1 MRLQFNTIGIAT
13 ALGATILALGACRG
27 GDSGQPT
34 ATPGAAG
41 FDVVAATT
49 QIAEMTRSIAGGKA
63 NITPLVGANEDPH
76 EVELTPRTRQAIADA
91 DLVLRNG
98 LGLDAFLDKALSGK
112 RTATVTEGIRT
123 LQENPHVWM
132 AVANAKRM
140 VENIRDALIAADA
153 PNAELYRANASDYL
167 KELDSLEGYV
177 RSETDRV
184 PLSCRVLALEHN
196 SLLYFAAAYD
206 YQIIAVNPSAN
217 EESEPS
223 AADMARAVT
232 AIRASKAPA
241 IFGEAS
247 ADTRLMEQ
255 LARDM
260 GTRLAAGLY
269 VDSLG
274 PAGSGADTYIG
285 MMRANTRT
293 IVAALERCQG

>member
-1 MRLQFNTIGIAT
+1 MRLHISTVGIAT
-13 ALGATILALGACRG
+13 ALGAAVVALGACRG
-27 GDSGQPT
+27 GDSGEPT
-34 ATPGAAG
+34 ATPGATG
-41 FDVVAATT
+41 FDVVASTT
-49 QIAEMTRSIAGGKA
+49 QIADMTRSIAGGKA
-63 NITPLVGANEDPH
+63 NVTSLVGANQDPH
-76 EVELTPRTRQAIADA
+76 EIELTPKTRRAIADA

-112 RTATVTEGIRT
+112 RTVTVTDGVPT

-140 VENIRDALIAADA
+140 VENIRDALIAADG
-153 PNAELYRANASDYL
+153 PNAELYRVNTADYL
-167 KELDSLEGYV
+167 KELNGLEGYV

-184 PLSCRVLALEHN
+184 PAPCRTLVLEHN

-217 EESEPS
+217 EDSEPS
-223 AADMARAVT
+223 AADLAKALAV
-232 AIRASKAPA
+232 IRAAKVPG
-241 IFGEAS
+241 IFAEGS

-255 LARDM
+255 VARDT
-260 GTRLAAGLY
+260 GKRLVTGLY

-274 PAGSGADTYIG
+274 PAGSGADTYVG
-285 MMRANTRT
+285 MMRADTRM